1 MAGTGCA
8 NRGGCANPT
17 AKRRSGA
24 GKKDPDVTR
33 DTAGMIAPTGKGV
46 AHAAAL
52 PGAESGAKARPKPDA
67 KPRAKSATKPA
78 NPTPERP
85 RGGPARPIF
94 ELMPEIGRSA
104 FRRFGF
110 VQSSVVTR
118 WAEIVG
124 ADQARVTCPEA
135 IRFPPGE
142 RSDGILQVL
151 VEPAHAPLVNHMAPE
166 IIERV
171 NRFFGYNAVARVKL
185 RQGRVQPRPDTSLR
199 AAPPMLKPVP
209 VELGDSLRDIGDPE
223 LRAVLESL
231 ARNLSQPEG
240 SDT

>member
-1 MAGTGCA
+1 MAWHRAVRQTRAVAQTGA
-8 NRGGCANPT
+8 VALTWGHA
-17 AKRRSGA
+17 ALRRRQKGLN
-24 GKKDPDVTR
+24 VTR
-33 DTAGMIAPTGKGV
+33 DTAGIAASSPI
-46 AHAAAL
+46 
-52 PGAESGAKARPKPDA
+52 PGT
-67 KPRAKSATKPA
+67 KPRAKSSTKAASPA
-78 NPTPERP
+78 PERP

-142 RSDGILQVL
+142 RSDGILQLL
-151 VEPAHAPLVNHMAPE
+151 VEPAHAPLVAHMAPE
-166 IIERV
+166 IIARV
-171 NRFFGYNAVARVKL
+171 NRFFGYNAIARVKL
-185 RQGRVQPRPDTSLR
+185 RQGRVQPRADTSLR

-209 VELGDSLRDIGDPE
+209 IELGDSLRDIGDPE

-231 ARNLSQPEG
+231 ARSMSAREG
-240 SDT
+240 EQD